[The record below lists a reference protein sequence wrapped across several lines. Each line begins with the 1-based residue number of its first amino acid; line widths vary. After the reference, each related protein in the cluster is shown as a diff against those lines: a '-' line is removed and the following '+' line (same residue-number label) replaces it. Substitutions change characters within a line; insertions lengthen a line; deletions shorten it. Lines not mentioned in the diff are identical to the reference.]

1 MTKSLLRHILTAV
14 GSILVFLGL
23 FKFTGLIDIL
33 VQNLDVVW
41 DAVTALIGFVLA
53 VWGFFKDRPADFKN
67 T

>member
-1 MTKSLLRHILTAV
+1 MTKSLLRHILTAI
-14 GSILVFLGL
+14 GSVLVFLGL
-23 FKFTGLIDIL
+23 GKFTGLIDIL

-41 DAVTALIGFVLA
+41 DAVVALIGFVLT

>member
-1 MTKSLLRHILTAV
+1 MTKSLLRHILTAI
-14 GSILVFLGL
+14 GSVLIFLGL
-23 FKFTGLIDIL
+23 GKFTSLIDIL

-41 DAVTALIGFVLA
+41 DAVVALIGFVLT